1 MSRRPDNHDRNLEDV
16 LRRALRAA
24 ADSIEPGSDGIDQ
37 IRAKI
42 SARQDAR
49 RFSWHSRA
57 RHAMST
63 GHRGR
68 GLVPAGTWL
77 AAALRS
83 LADRFRP
90 EPGRSGWLGWM
101 RPVAALATGLLVMAA
116 ASWAVAALPAA
127 ISPTNNARQLTS
139 PAVTPAPA
147 SSGSTAGGASQPYDS
162 VPTGPSCSPTAPVSG
177 ASPSPGPGGSASPSP
192 SPSSSPTGTGGSP
205 SPSPSGS
212 GSPQPTDP
220 DSASGQASPAAS
232 LADELAAQPRSSPRP
247 TPAPD
252 AGASGGQDSGSS
264 PSPAPS
270 ASPSA
275 APSGSPAPGP
285 CGPPAASP
293 GPSPSP
299 SPAQS

>member
-16 LRRALRAA
+16 LRRALRSA
-24 ADSIEPGSDGIDQ
+24 ADSIEPGTDGLDQ

-42 SARQDAR
+42 SARQAASR
-49 RFSWHSRA
+49 LSWHSRP
-57 RHAMST
+57 RHALST
-63 GHRGR
+63 GHGSR

-83 LADRFRP
+83 LVDRFRP

-116 ASWAVAALPAA
+116 ASWAVAALPEA
-127 ISPTNNARQLTS
+127 ISPTTNTRQLTS

-147 SSGSTAGGASQPYDS
+147 SPRSSAGGANRPSYS
-162 VPTGPSCSPTAPVSG
+162 VPPGPSCSPTAPVTG
-177 ASPSPGPGGSASPSP
+177 ASPSASPSGSASPSP

-212 GSPQPTDP
+212 GSPQPTDS

-232 LADELAAQPRSSPRP
+232 LADELAAQPRNSPKP

-252 AGASGGQDSGSS
+252 TAASPGQGST
-264 PSPAPS
+264 PAPS
-270 ASPSA
+270 GSPSA
-275 APSGSPAPGP
+275 APSSSAGPGP
-285 CGPPAASP
+285 CGSPAASP
-293 GPSPSP
+293 SPSPSP

>member
-24 ADSIEPGSDGIDQ
+24 ADSIEPGSDGLDK
-37 IRAKI
+37 IRAKV
-42 SARQDAR
+42 SAGQAAR

-63 GHRGR
+63 SHGGR

-83 LADRFRP
+83 LVDRFRP

-139 PAVTPAPA
+139 PPVAPAP
-147 SSGSTAGGASQPYDS
+147 SSSSSAGGASQPYYS
-162 VPTGPSCSPTAPVSG
+162 VPTGPSCSPTAPGTG
-177 ASPSPGPGGSASPSP
+177 ASSSPNPSGSASPSP
-192 SPSSSPTGTGGSP
+192 SPSSSPTGSGGSP

-212 GSPQPTDP
+212 GSPQPTDS
-220 DSASGQASPAAS
+220 DSASGQASPGTS
-232 LADELAAQPRSSPRP
+232 LADELAAQPRNSPKP
-247 TPAPD
+247 TPSPD
-252 AGASGGQDSGSS
+252 AAASPGQNSHS
-264 PSPAPS
+264 S
-270 ASPSA
+270 ASPGPSESPSA
-275 APSGSPAPGP
+275 DLSDSPAPGP
-285 CGPPAASP
+285 CGSPAASP
-293 GPSPSP
+293 TPSPSP